1 MSAWHLML
9 RNIRHRKSLS
19 LLTAAAVAVTVLL
32 FVLLLLVRDG
42 LEQGAAKGYGP
53 FEIVVGADGSESQLV
68 LNTFYRVGA
77 PTGNIPYSVLEELER
92 EPDAAAVFGLTV
104 GDNYNNFPII
114 GIDPGYFASRYEDRK
129 LAQGSLYSG
138 IGEVTVGYDAAKALG
153 LKLGDEFHGAHGIL
167 GHAEDMDAEGHA
179 GNFDTDRHG
188 EKLNAEEHA
197 KELEK
202 QNATEAE
209 HGTAEV
215 EHGDGE
221 PDEHNGHDEHESF
234 VYRVVGI
241 LPRLG
246 TADDRALFTTMDH
259 AWAVHH
265 VEDAADKEVTAV
277 LIKPGTLLAAQSL
290 KQKYDALDNVQAV
303 YSSKAVADLLN
314 MADTGAELV
323 AVLLVF
329 CVVLAAVTLIL
340 SLLAAV
346 QERRRDA
353 GLLRLIGK
361 SKAFILGL
369 IIGEG
374 TLLTAAGLISGSVL
388 GHLAAWAT
396 RDTLF
401 TRTGIQIV
409 SGTWASGEGLLVLL
423 TIGVGTLAAVLPALR
438 IYRIDALALF
448 KQG

>member
-1 MSAWHLML
+1 MNAWSLML
-9 RNIRHRKSLS
+9 RNIKHRKSLS
-19 LLTAAAVAVTVLL
+19 LLTMAAVAVTVLL

-42 LEQGAAKGYGP
+42 LEHGAAKGYDP
-53 FEIVVGADGSESQLV
+53 FEVVVGADGSESQLV
-68 LNTFYRVGA
+68 LNSFYRVGV
-77 PTGNIPYSVLEELER
+77 PTGNIPYSVLEELQR
-92 EPDAAAVFGLTV
+92 EPDAGAVFGLTV
-104 GDNYNNFPII
+104 GDNYNDFPIV
-114 GIDPGYFASRYEDRK
+114 GIDPAYFAVRYENRK
-129 LAQGSLYSG
+129 LSQGSLYSG
-138 IGEVTVGYDAAKALG
+138 TGEVTVGYDAAKAAG

-167 GHAEDMDAEGHA
+167 GHAEDLD
-179 GNFDTDRHG
+179 
-188 EKLNAEEHA
+188 AEEHA
-197 KELEK
+197 D
-202 QNATEAE
+202 
-209 HGTAEV
+209 
-215 EHGDGE
+215 GD
-221 PDEHNGHDEHESF
+221 HDEHESF

-265 VEDAADKEVTAV
+265 VEEAADKEVTAV

-314 MADTGAELV
+314 MADAGTDLV
-323 AVLLVF
+323 AVLLMF

-361 SKAFILGL
+361 SRAFILGL
-369 IIGEG
+369 IVGEG
-374 TLLTAAGLISGSVL
+374 TLLTAAGLITGMLL
-388 GHLAAWAT
+388 GHLAAWAI
-396 RDTLF
+396 RDALF
-401 TRTGIQIV
+401 TRTGIQIA
-409 SGTWASGEGLLVLL
+409 GGEWAAGEGLLLL
-423 TIGVGTLAAVLPALR
+423 MTLTVGTAAAVLPALR
-438 IYRIDALALF
+438 IYRVDALSLF

>member
-1 MSAWHLML
+1 MSAWSLML
-9 RNIRHRKSLS
+9 RNIKHRKSLS
-19 LLTAAAVAVTVLL
+19 LLTVAAVAVTVLL

-53 FEIVVGADGSESQLV
+53 FEVVVGADGSESQLV
-68 LNTFYRVGA
+68 LNTFYRVGV
-77 PTGNIPYSVLEELER
+77 PTGNIPYSVLEELQR
-92 EPDAAAVFGLTV
+92 EPDAGAVFGLTV
-104 GDNYNNFPII
+104 GDNYNDFPIV
-114 GIDPGYFASRYEDRK
+114 GIDPAYFAVRYENRK
-129 LAQGSLYSG
+129 LLAGSLYG
-138 IGEVTVGYDAAKALG
+138 GTGEVTAGYDAAKALG

-167 GHAEDMDAEGHA
+167 GHAEDLD
-179 GNFDTDRHG
+179 
-188 EKLNAEEHA
+188 AEEHEEEQA
-197 KELEK
+197 E
-202 QNATEAE
+202 EAGHE
-209 HGTAEV
+209 
-215 EHGDGE
+215 DGE
-221 PDEHNGHDEHESF
+221 HDEHESF

-241 LPRLG
+241 LPKLG

-265 VEDAADKEVTAV
+265 VEEAVDKEVTAV

-290 KQKYDALDNVQAV
+290 KLKYEALDNVQAV

-314 MADTGAELV
+314 MADAGTELV

-346 QERRRDA
+346 QERQRDA

-361 SKAFILGL
+361 SRAFILGL

-374 TLLTAAGLISGSVL
+374 ALLTAAGLITGLLL
-388 GHLAAWAT
+388 GHLAAWAI

-401 TRTGIQIV
+401 TRSGIQIA
-409 SGTWASGEGLLVLL
+409 GGEWAAGEGLLLLLTL
-423 TIGVGTLAAVLPALR
+423 TIGTAAAVLPALR
-438 IYRIDALALF
+438 IYRVDALSLF
-448 KQG
+448 QQG